1 MLNNLDVDLLFTGEL
16 SHHEALAAIEK
27 GKCVITTFHS
37 NSERGFFRK
46 SIVGKLTGAVTEE
59 VEELRKSGDIGK
71 GEEWKIDVSEVDCDP
86 YSLVMTGDE
95 GW

>member
-1 MLNNLDVDLLFTGEL
+1 MLNGLDVDLFFTGEL

-46 SIVGKLTGAVTEE
+46 SIVERLTGAVTEE
-59 VEELRKSGDIGK
+59 IEELRKCGDIAN
-71 GEEWKIDVSEVDCDP
+71 GEGWSIDVSEVDCDP